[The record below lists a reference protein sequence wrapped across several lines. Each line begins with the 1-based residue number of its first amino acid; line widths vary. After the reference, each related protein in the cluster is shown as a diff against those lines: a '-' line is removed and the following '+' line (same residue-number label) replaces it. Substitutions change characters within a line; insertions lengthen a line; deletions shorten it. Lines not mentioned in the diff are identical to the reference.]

1 MAAPKPEP
9 HRPSL
14 FAIALFVLVV
24 FQGVEVELPKVV
36 TLPIAVD
43 TTQGIAFAARLGDAA
58 ISLSWR

>member
-9 HRPSL
+9 RRHSL
-14 FAIALFVLVV
+14 FAIGLFVLVV
-24 FQGVEVELPKVV
+24 FQGVKVDLPDVV

-58 ISLSWR
+58 ISLTWR